1 MNRICIPLAMFGMA
15 LPGARSQSNV
25 TTTGGTAGRIPQF
38 TGSSIIGNSNIQDV
52 AGRRLLTLRQQR
64 LTALIAKGWTNEEI
78 ASHLN
83 LSEYTVRNHIHRI
96 MKQADAT
103 SRSQAVERIL
113 SHGYALT
120 A

>member
-1 MNRICIPLAMFGMA
+1 MKRICILLVMFGMA
-15 LPGARSQSNV
+15 LPGARAQSNV
-25 TTTGGTAGRIPQF
+25 TTTGGTTGRIPQF

-52 AGRRLLTLRQQR
+52 AGRPLLTLRQQR
-64 LTALIAKGWTNEEI
+64 LRALIAKGWTNKKI

-83 LSEYTVRNHIHRI
+83 LSENTVRNHVHRI
-96 MKQADAT
+96 MKEVDAT
-103 SRSQAVERIL
+103 SRSQAVERCL